1 MIRSPIAA
9 LGLLLAGPTWA
20 YDYPTTDRVEYVLE
34 CLYNHGG
41 KQEYVYK
48 CSCVI
53 DEVAKALPYEEYLE
67 VSTAAR
73 YQTLAGERG
82 GEFRDPE
89 AVKESVKKYRELQ
102 AQSGQRCGVEF
113 K

>member
-1 MIRSPIAA
+1 MIRSSTAA
-9 LGLLLAGPTWA
+9 LGLLLASPIWA
-20 YDYPTTDRVEYVLE
+20 NDYPTADRVEYVLE
-34 CLYNHGG
+34 CLYDHGG

-48 CSCVI
+48 CSCAI
-53 DEVAKALPYEEYLE
+53 DEVAKVLPYDEYLE

-73 YQTLAGERG
+73 YQTLGGDRG

-89 AVKESVKKYRELQ
+89 AVKDAVKKYRELQ
-102 AQSGQRCGVEF
+102 TQSKQQCGI